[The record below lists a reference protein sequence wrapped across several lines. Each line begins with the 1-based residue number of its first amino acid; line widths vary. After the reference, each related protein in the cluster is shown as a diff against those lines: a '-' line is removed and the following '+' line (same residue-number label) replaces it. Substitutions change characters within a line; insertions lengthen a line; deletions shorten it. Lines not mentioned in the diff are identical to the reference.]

1 MKSAEIS
8 WEVKFMEL
16 TPEFAKECREE
27 ALRKY
32 EEEQQ
37 KFGLQM
43 MMMGYYKVK
52 SLLSE
57 EGLSKV
63 FEIDSKREQDEAF
76 NQEFSQRMW
85 ESTEEAWGQA
95 LGQLMIKISTA
106 YELKMGQDLRA
117 ELPDDD
123 IDDPKLDFYA

>member
-1 MKSAEIS
+1 
-8 WEVKFMEL
+8 MEL

-63 FEIDSKREQDEAF
+63 FEIDRKREKDEAF

-85 ESTEEAWGQA
+85 ESTEKAWGQA

-106 YELKMGQDLRA
+106 YGLKMGQDLRA
-117 ELPDDD
+117 EVPEDDSD
-123 IDDPKLDFYA
+123 NTKLDFYV

>member
-16 TPEFAKECREE
+16 TPQFAKKCRED

-57 EGLSKV
+57 EGLTKV
-63 FEIDSKREQDEAF
+63 FEIDIKREKDEAF
-76 NQEFSQRMW
+76 NQEFSQKMW

-106 YELKMGQDLRA
+106 YDFKMGQDLRA

>member
-1 MKSAEIS
+1 
-8 WEVKFMEL
+8 MEL

-32 EEEQQ
+32 QEEQQ

-63 FEIDSKREQDEAF
+63 IEIDSRREHDEKF
-76 NQEFSQRMW
+76 NQEFSQKMW
-85 ESTEEAWGQA
+85 SSTEEVWTQA
-95 LGQLMIKISTA
+95 LGQLMLKISDT
-106 YELKMGQDLRA
+106 YGLKIGSDLRA
-117 ELPDDD
+117 ELPENYN
-123 IDDPKLDFYA
+123 DDPKLDFFA